1 MWDVAAEAGLYRL
14 RGHRD
19 MVTDVAFVERGGRLL
34 SASKDSHVRVWELAD
49 RVEVGVHV
57 APNDAATD
65 VLQRVRE
72 VTEAMREGD
81 EIWEVGLLTEP

>member
-34 SASKDSHVRVWELAD
+34 SASKDSHVRVWELATQHCCQTLVGH
-49 RVEVGVHV
+49 RCEVWALDVDPAERRCVTG
-57 APNDAATD
+57 AAD
-65 VLQRVRE
+65 S
-72 VTEAMREGD
+72 
-81 EIWEVGLLTEP
+81 